1 MTLKWQRKQALNTA
15 EDSCPDITSHQSK
28 LHPIKV

>member
-1 MTLKWQRKQALNTA
+1 MTLKWQREQALNMA
-15 EDSCPDITSHQSK
+15 EDSCPDITSRRSK